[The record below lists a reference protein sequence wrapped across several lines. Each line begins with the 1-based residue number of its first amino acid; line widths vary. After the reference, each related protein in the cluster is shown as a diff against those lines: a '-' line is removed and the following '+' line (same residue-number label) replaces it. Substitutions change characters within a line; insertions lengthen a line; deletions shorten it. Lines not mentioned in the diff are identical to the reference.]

1 VTAELRTAPRSRT
14 GEAILRLL
22 RQSWVDLLRVQHLVV
37 TSNTIRNDD
46 VRRQAHEQV
55 LAARQ
60 LLEGVGELLRR
71 EVR

>member
-1 VTAELRTAPRSRT
+1 MPADLSAIRRTPV

-22 RQSWVDLLRVQHLVV
+22 RQAWVDLLRTEQLVA
-37 TSNTIRNDD
+37 TSATIPNDAL
-46 VRRQAHEQV
+46 RKEAAEML

-60 LLEGVGELLRR
+60 LVAGVGELLRR